1 MCGGAESE
9 TTWDLLPGTVE
20 KVMPQLPLES
30 QAGQSILNVLSQ
42 AAVGEVDGAAKPSTS
57 SIIGDVLGARL
68 EAAVGPEPETE
79 PDGRKK

>member
-1 MCGGAESE
+1 
-9 TTWDLLPGTVE
+9 LPETVE
-20 KVMPQLPLES
+20 KVMPQLPTVLAATPGALES